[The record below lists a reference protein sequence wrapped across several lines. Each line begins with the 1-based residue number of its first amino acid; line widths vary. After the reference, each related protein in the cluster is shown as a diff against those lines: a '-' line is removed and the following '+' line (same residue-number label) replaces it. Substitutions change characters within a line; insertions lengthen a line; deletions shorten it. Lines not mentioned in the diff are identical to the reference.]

1 MGIFYRYHDIYDSYI
16 ISCQRRNDLLKSMLK
31 ESSVP
36 LYLQVASLLR
46 RRIEVGD
53 WPAGHKIPKL
63 EDLAQEFDVA
73 RITARQA
80 VSILQA
86 EGLIWRRQGKGTFVS
101 DSVRDRRWI
110 NLASD
115 WPTLL
120 RRLEGTKVK
129 LLSTFDTIEGPRL
142 QGGDGMPVESY
153 HHSRRLH
160 SKDKVPH
167 LLIDIYLDR
176 RVFLKAPDELK
187 KKPIIPILDTLPD
200 VEISTARQTL
210 TIGTAD
216 LEIASLLD
224 IAVNDPVVEVHRTF
238 TNGEGE
244 AFFIADLTYRA
255 DFIKMEIDLLSGRET
270 K

>member
-1 MGIFYRYHDIYDSYI
+1 MKPI
-16 ISCQRRNDLLKSMLK
+16 LK

-53 WPAGHKIPKL
+53 WPAGHRIPKL
-63 EDLAQEFDVA
+63 EDLAEEFNVA

-80 VSILQA
+80 VSVLHS

-110 NLASD
+110 NPASD
-115 WPTLL
+115 WPSLL
-120 RRLEGTKVK
+120 KRLEGTKVK
-129 LLSTFDTIEGPRL
+129 LLSKFDTIESPRL
-142 QGGDGMPVESY
+142 QPDDGTPVESY

-160 SKDKVPH
+160 SKDRVPH
-167 LLIDIYLDR
+167 LMIDIYLDR
-176 RVFLKAPDELK
+176 RVFVMAPDAFK
-187 KKPIIPILDTLPD
+187 SKPIIPVLDTLSG
-200 VEISTARQTL
+200 VRISTARQTL

-216 LEIASLLD
+216 LEVASLLG
-224 IAVNDPVVEVHRTF
+224 IAANDPVVEVHRTF
-238 TNGEGE
+238 TNEDGE
-244 AFFIADLTYRA
+244 AFFVADLTYRA
-255 DFIKMEIDLLSGRET
+255 DFIRMEMDLLRGRGA

>member
-1 MGIFYRYHDIYDSYI
+1 
-16 ISCQRRNDLLKSMLK
+16 MLK

-63 EDLAQEFDVA
+63 EDLAREFNVA

-80 VSILQA
+80 VSMLHS

-101 DSVRDRRWI
+101 DSVPDRRWI

-129 LLSTFDTIEGPRL
+129 LLSTFDTIESPRL
-142 QGGDGMPVESY
+142 QAGDGTPVEAY

-176 RVFLKAPDELK
+176 RVFMKAPDEFKTKL
-187 KKPIIPILDTLPD
+187 IIPILDTLPGLQ
-200 VEISTARQTL
+200 IATARQTL

-216 LEIASLLD
+216 LEVASLLD
-224 IAVNDPVVEVHRTF
+224 IAANDPVVEVHRAF
-238 TNGEGE
+238 TNEAGE
-244 AFFIADLTYRA
+244 AFFVADLTYRA
-255 DFIKMEIDLLSGRET
+255 DFIKMEFDLLHGRDV